1 MSADRT
7 DVSRHLADLAA
18 SVDYSSLPAGAA
30 EAAKKSILDT
40 LGVTLAASGMEPAVR
55 SVVDLVRDCGG
66 RPEASILGFSGRA
79 SAIMAAF
86 ANGAMAHCLD
96 YDDQTPWGQHA
107 SSSIVPAAFALAERM
122 GGAPG
127 RDMIAAVAAG
137 QDIFARL
144 RCHVGW
150 RKDWNLSSVLGIYAA
165 TAAGSRLL
173 GLPRDEVHNA
183 LSIAS
188 QQSCGV
194 MEVVSGTGGN
204 LRGMYAGFPAKGAV
218 VSALLAQ
225 QGVTGVEALF
235 EGRYGLFNTY
245 FDGKYDRAEILKDL
259 GADFKGASTLYKL
272 WPSVGTSHSHIHAT
286 IEIVRHHNVRAEEI
300 DTIRVYVGD
309 YHNLMCTPIEARRTP
324 TTSIDAKFSLPFLVA
339 IAAVRRSISV
349 SDFTEAALHD
359 PQVLAVAQRVAPV
372 EDSNLDWGLDLPPGR
387 VEIVTRDGRRL
398 ERVGT
403 SVPGSPESP
412 MTWAD
417 VARKFEECASVAR
430 TPPSPGQIGAAQQM
444 ARELDSLDDATEI
457 LRVLR

>member
-1 MSADRT
+1 MSAVGT
-7 DVSRHLADLAA
+7 DVSRSLADFAA
-18 SVDYSSLPAGAA
+18 GVDYSSVPVGAV
-30 EAAKKSILDT
+30 EAAKKSVLDT
-40 LGVTLAASGMEPAVR
+40 LGVILAASGMEPAVH
-55 SVVDLVRDCGG
+55 SVVDLVRDSGG
-66 RPEASILGFSGRA
+66 RPEASILGFGGQA
-79 SAIMAAF
+79 PAVMAAF

-107 SSSIVPAAFALAERM
+107 SSSIVPAALALAERM
-122 GGAPG
+122 GGASG
-127 RDMIAAVAAG
+127 QDVIAAVAAG

-150 RKDWNLSSVLGIYAA
+150 RKDWNLSTVLGIFAA

-173 GLPRDEVHNA
+173 GLSGDEVHNA
-183 LSIAS
+183 LGIAS

-194 MEVVSGTGGN
+194 MEVVTGTGGN
-204 LRGMYAGFPAKGAV
+204 LRSIYAGFPAKGAV

-245 FDGKYDRAEILKDL
+245 FDGKYDRVAILKDL

-286 IEIVRHHNVRAEEI
+286 IEIVRHHNVRVEEI
-300 DTIRVYVGD
+300 DAVRVYVGD
-309 YHNLMCTPIEARRTP
+309 YHSLMCTPIEARRAP
-324 TTSIDAKFSLPFLVA
+324 TTLIDARFSLPFLVA
-339 IAAVRRSISV
+339 IAAVRRGMSI
-349 SDFTEAALHD
+349 SDFTDDALHD
-359 PQVLAVAQRVAPV
+359 PQVLGVAQRVAPV
-372 EDSNLDWGLDLPPGR
+372 EDSSLNWRLDLPPGR
-387 VEIVTRDGRRL
+387 VEIVTCDGRRL

-403 SVPGSPESP
+403 GVPGSPESP

-417 VARKFEECASVAR
+417 VARKFQECASVAR